1 MIQKKFKTITGE
13 LSVAIPE
20 KLDEISLG
28 QLMALQSASELS
40 DLDAIQILSGVPL
53 KNLKQVQDFNDFTE
67 FNETISSLALQIS
80 SLYNSNQIPDEITF
94 NIDNKLRKVK
104 VAKNLSV
111 EPAGAFMA
119 ARDIIVEEMTRHA
132 ALNNNNDEDWEHSF
146 NPSLKACSLILAN
159 YFYCRATQLPYDE
172 ELAEQFTAEIEK
184 QPITSILPIA
194 KYFFLSFP
202 NLSKP
207 KTGFWH
213 RLRRLWNK
221 GLALKTLKSSGIS
234 TQLMHWPEGI

>member
-1 MIQKKFKTITGE
+1 MIQKYFKTITGE
-13 LSVAIPE
+13 LSISIPE

-28 QLMALQSASELS
+28 QLMALQSASKLS

-53 KNLKQVQDFNDFTE
+53 ENLKQVQDFNDFEE
-67 FNETISSLALQIS
+67 FNETVATLALQIS
-80 SLYNSNQIPDEITF
+80 SLYNSNQIPDDVTF
-94 NIDNKLRKVK
+94 NIDNKLKKVK
-104 VAKNLSV
+104 VFKNLSI

-132 ALNNNNDEDWEHSF
+132 ASNNDEDWQQSF
-146 NPSLKACSLILAN
+146 TPSLKACSLILAN

-172 ELAEQFTAEIEK
+172 ELAEQFATEIEK
-184 QPITSILPIA
+184 QPITTILPIA
-194 KYFFLSFP
+194 KYFFLSYP

-213 RLRRLWNK
+213 RLRRLWNR
-221 GLALKTLKSSGIS
+221 GLALKILKSSGTS
-234 TQLMHWPEGI
+234 TQLMHWPEAI